1 MCVWDDNDEGR
12 PVNGSVVGQHEA
24 RYSVG
29 GGDVG
34 GGARESNLDK
44 SMMWSPKKVSKK
56 DKKVS
61 SCNNISFDVNLDR
74 CRSPGDEVSKL
85 SLSNSLKAFVHLTFR
100 LGSNL
105 ISRTVCVHFSIL
117 RMFLRQTDLG
127 WVHLPL
133 DNVENGDVA
142 ILVCSAQV
150 LLYAGA
156 HLWRYNFDQKVHFP
170 ASITI
175 MFLGCRSLLMTSRTV
190 VLRTLAKSWSEV
202 KGVNPVIKKW
212 SLQ

>member
-1 MCVWDDNDEGR
+1 MIEAGR

-34 GGARESNLDK
+34 GGARKGNLDK
-44 SMMWSPKKVSKK
+44 SMIAKKVSKK
-56 DKKVS
+56 DKKVL

-105 ISRTVCVHFSIL
+105 ISRTVCVRFST
-117 RMFLRQTDLG
+117 FPSVCDRQTDLG
-127 WVHLPL
+127 GVHLPL

-156 HLWRYNFDQKVHFP
+156 HL
-170 ASITI
+170 
-175 MFLGCRSLLMTSRTV
+175 
-190 VLRTLAKSWSEV
+190 
-202 KGVNPVIKKW
+202 
-212 SLQ
+212 

>member
-1 MCVWDDNDEGR
+1 M
-12 PVNGSVVGQHEA
+12 
-24 RYSVG
+24 
-29 GGDVG
+29 
-34 GGARESNLDK
+34 
-44 SMMWSPKKVSKK
+44 
-56 DKKVS
+56 S

-133 DNVENGDVA
+133 DNVKNGDVA

-150 LLYAGA
+150 LLYASA
-156 HLWRYNFDQKVHFP
+156 HLGRYNFAQEVHSP